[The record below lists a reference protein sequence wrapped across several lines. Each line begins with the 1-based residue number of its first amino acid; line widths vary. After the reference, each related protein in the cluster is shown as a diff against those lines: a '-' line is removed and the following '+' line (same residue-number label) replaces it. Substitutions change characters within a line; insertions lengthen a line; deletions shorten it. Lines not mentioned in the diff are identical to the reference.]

1 MGYEGKNQGE
11 MGSLGRIVNNWKSYK
26 KGCEVTRMWK
36 ILIKSLM
43 LKLTDANSFHYN
55 GFGIY
60 FPKIHIHSLTLR
72 ELAAGRKF

>member
-1 MGYEGKNQGE
+1 
-11 MGSLGRIVNNWKSYK
+11 
-26 KGCEVTRMWK
+26 MWK